1 MRKILL
7 FLSFLSMNF
16 IHAQLIVNNTT
27 QTPAQL
33 VQSVL
38 LGNGLTVS
46 NIKFNGSAASAATV
60 RDQVGK
66 FTNGN
71 TTNIGLNS
79 GIVLATGKATVAMGA
94 NNAGG
99 ASQASAFP
107 LSPGDSDLDLLT
119 SGTID
124 NKSILEFDF
133 VPTGQNLSFNFV
145 FASEEYLEFVNTTHN
160 DVFGFFISGPG
171 ITGPY
176 SGNAKI

>member
-16 IHAQLIVNNTT
+16 IHAQLIVNSTT

-46 NIKFNGSAASAATV
+46 NIQFNGSIAAAAAV

-79 GIVLATGKATVAMGA
+79 GIVLATNKAIVAIGP
-94 NNAGG
+94 NNQGG

-107 LSPGDSDLDLLT
+107 LSPGDADLEMLT
-119 SGTID
+119 TGIVR
-124 NKSILEFDF
+124 NKAILEFDF

-145 FASEEYLEFVNTTHN
+145 FAS
-160 DVFGFFISGPG
+160 
-171 ITGPY
+171 
-176 SGNAKI
+176 